1 MKIVDGA
8 AKRNVRTLR
17 LIASVVT
24 ALLLLGAIPAH
35 ATHSVPIPALA
46 IDRQT
51 PTTLYAGT
59 DGGGGVFKTT
69 DGGATWSVSGLA
81 YIDALVIDPLT
92 PTTLHAGMDSWG
104 TYKSTDGG
112 ATWNSTGLGVVS
124 SLVIDPLT
132 PTTLYAGTLGQ
143 TVPYPHELSEGAGG
157 VYKSTDGGANWSAVA
172 LFHTTNGWYGAY
184 CWPCG
189 GVSALAIDPQTPTT
203 LYGQMESITVYDEW
217 GDISWST
224 PSQAIKSTDG
234 GLSWNPVGLVGVG
247 VLTLAIDPQTPTTLY
262 AGTNSGVYKSTDGGA
277 TWNPSD
283 LAGAVSSLA
292 IDPLTPAII
301 YAGVYDAIQKSTD
314 GGASWS
320 ATALT
325 GVGDVLSLALDPLT
339 PATLY
344 AGTSY
349 GGVLKSTNSGVSWNP
364 TGVITWTHISSMSVN
379 PSSVVRGSSSIGTV
393 TLSAPAPAGG
403 AVVKLY
409 SPYVGA
415 PANVTVAP
423 GETSADFPITT
434 NLSLWGGSEQAW
446 IYAFYGGLSTYAVL
460 TLTPAPV
467 SSFSLNPTTVPG
479 GAPSIGTVTLSQAAP
494 AGGTVVAL
502 FTSDSAVATVPA
514 SVIVPPGAMSVTFSV
529 STGLVT
535 ASTSVTIWTPNYA
548 AALTVIPS
556 RTLSSL
562 GLSPATVAAGSTS
575 SGTVTLSAVAP
586 AGGSVITLASSN
598 TAVATVPT
606 SVTVTA
612 GATSATF
619 AVSTNSLLG
628 CNSSVATI
636 SATYSGVTK
645 SSEIIV
651 TPAAADSVAVQQADY
666 FAYRHELRI
675 ATTSTGSTATL
686 QVYVTSTGALVGT
699 LQRYDGHRYSGRFG
713 WPVNPQNITVRSS
726 LCGSATRAVSSK

>member
-1 MKIVDGA
+1 
-8 AKRNVRTLR
+8 
-17 LIASVVT
+17 
-24 ALLLLGAIPAH
+24 
-35 ATHSVPIPALA
+35 
-46 IDRQT
+46 
-51 PTTLYAGT
+51 
-59 DGGGGVFKTT
+59 
-69 DGGATWSVSGLA
+69 
-81 YIDALVIDPLT
+81 
-92 PTTLHAGMDSWG
+92 
-104 TYKSTDGG
+104 
-112 ATWNSTGLGVVS
+112 
-124 SLVIDPLT
+124 
-132 PTTLYAGTLGQ
+132 
-143 TVPYPHELSEGAGG
+143 
-157 VYKSTDGGANWSAVA
+157 
-172 LFHTTNGWYGAY
+172 
-184 CWPCG
+184 
-189 GVSALAIDPQTPTT
+189 
-203 LYGQMESITVYDEW
+203 MESITVYDEW

-224 PSQAIKSTDG
+224 PSQLIKSTDG
-234 GLSWNPVGLVGVG
+234 GLSWNPVGLTGVG
-247 VLTLAIDPQTPTTLY
+247 VLTLAIDPLTPTTLY
-262 AGTNSGVYKSTDGGA
+262 AGTNSGVYKSTDGGSS
-277 TWNPSD
+277 WNTSGG
-283 LAGAVSSLA
+283 LVGRVSSLA
-292 IDPLTPAII
+292 IDPLTPTTL
-301 YAGVYDAIQKSTD
+301 YAGALDAIQKSTN

-349 GGVLKSTNSGVSWNP
+349 GGVLKTTNSGVNWNP

-379 PSSVVRGSSSIGTV
+379 PSSVVRGSSSVGTV
-393 TLSAPAPAGG
+393 TLSAPAPAEG

-415 PANVTVAP
+415 PANVTVAA

-434 NLSLWGGSEQAW
+434 NLSLWGGSESAW

-479 GAPSIGTVTLSQAAP
+479 GAASTGTVTLNQTAP

-514 SVIVPPGAMSVTFSV
+514 SVTVPPGAMSVTFSV

-535 ASTSVTIWTPNYA
+535 VSTSVTIWTPNYA
-548 AALTVIPS
+548 AVLTVIPS

-575 SGTVTLSAVAP
+575 SGTVTLSAGAP
-586 AGGSVITLASSN
+586 GGGAVITLASSN

-619 AVSTNSLLG
+619 PVSTNSLLG

-636 SATYSGVTK
+636 SAGYSGVTK
-645 SSEIIV
+645 SAEITVSPTTDAI
-651 TPAAADSVAVQQADY
+651 AMQQADY
-666 FAYRHELRI
+666 FAYRHELRV
-675 ATTSTGSTATL
+675 AATSTSSTATL
-686 QVYVTSTGALVGT
+686 QVYVTSTGELIGALKH
-699 LQRYDGHRYSGRFG
+699 YDGTRYSGRFT
-713 WPVNPQNITVRSS
+713 WPVNPQNISVRSS
-726 LCGSATRAVSSK
+726 LCGSATRVVRSR